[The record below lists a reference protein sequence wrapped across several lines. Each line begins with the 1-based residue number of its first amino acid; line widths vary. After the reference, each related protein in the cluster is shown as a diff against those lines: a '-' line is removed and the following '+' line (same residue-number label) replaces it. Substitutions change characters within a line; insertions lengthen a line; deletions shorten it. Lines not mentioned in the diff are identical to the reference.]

1 MAAMQQKKVPLR
13 MCTGCAQHKP
23 KKELVRV
30 VRSPQG
36 EIDLDLTGKKSGRG
50 AYLCS
55 DLACLQKARKQ
66 RRLEKAFSQQIP
78 DEVYD
83 KLEAQMRE
91 ELEKLTGA
99 APRGS
104 TSPAPGQGSQ
114 KGT

>member
-1 MAAMQQKKVPLR
+1 MQQKKVPLR
-13 MCTGCAQHKP
+13 MCTGCAQHRP
-23 KKELVRV
+23 KKELMRV
-30 VRSPQG
+30 VKSPQG

-83 KLEAQMRE
+83 KLEAQLRQG
-91 ELEKLTGA
+91 LEDGTENA
-99 APRGS
+99 
-104 TSPAPGQGSQ
+104 SPLSGQGSR